1 MNYMNY
7 TQKLNDLKISI
18 LTKYEELQNVISK
31 SDEYEQQ
38 IIADMTEIT
47 DHNEIYSELKYLY
60 SLQKNMEDLLF
71 QICLNL
77 KV

>member
-1 MNYMNY
+1 MNY
-7 TQKLNDLKISI
+7 TQKLNDLQTST

-31 SDEYEQQ
+31 ADEYEQQ
-38 IIADMTEIT
+38 ILTDMTDLTDIT
-47 DHNEIYSELKYLY
+47 DIYSELKYLY

>member
-1 MNYMNY
+1 MNY
-7 TQKLNDLKISI
+7 TQKLNDLQTST

-31 SDEYEQQ
+31 ADEYEQQ
-38 IIADMTEIT
+38 ILTDMTEIT
-47 DHNEIYSELKYLY
+47 DITEIYSELKYLY

>member
-1 MNYMNY
+1 MNY

-38 IIADMTEIT
+38 ILSDMTEIT

-71 QICLNL
+71 QISLNL